1 MHLSLLVQSMNHLV
15 YGTHLPGSYA
25 SRAGLPPSSSMMDMP
40 EYSNPPAT
48 CVLKSGQPEAAKPF
62 QALKQAFTTASI
74 LIHADPTK
82 PFILET
88 DASDFALGAI
98 LSQVGDDG
106 RAHPVAFHSRKFLAT
121 EINYEIHDKE
131 LLAIIDSF
139 ETWRHLLEGAPH
151 KISVYT
157 DHKNL
162 EYFMASRVL
171 NRCRARWS
179 GILSRF
185 NFVISYRPGH
195 QQGKPDA
202 LSRRSYLTPKEGDA
216 AFDQQESI
224 IVKPEQ
230 LKLNAIISN
239 APKNSTFLTKVRKQ
253 TARDPLAR
261 NIRRELQGQGDVNED
276 FQESDGLVY
285 YKGLLYIPQA

>member
-1 MHLSLLVQSMNHLV
+1 MDPKKVQTILDWETPTSVRDVQYFLGFANFDRIFIQ
-15 YGTHLPGSYA
+15 G
-25 SRAGLPPSSSMMDMP
+25 
-40 EYSNPPAT
+40 YSKVAT
-48 CVLKSGQPEAAKPF
+48 PLTRLTGHPKFVWDSEAAKAF
-62 QALKQAFTTASI
+62 QALKQAFTTAPI

-88 DASDFALGAI
+88 DTSDFALGAI

-106 RAHPVAFHSRKFLAT
+106 RVHPVAFHSRKFLAA

-131 LLAIIDSF
+131 LLAIVDSF

-151 KISVYT
+151 KITVYT

-171 NRCRARWS
+171 NRRQARWS

-185 NFVISYRPGH
+185 DSVISYRPGH

-202 LSRRSYLTPKEGDA
+202 LSRRSYLAPKEGDA
-216 AFDQQESI
+216 SFDQQESVI
-224 IVKPEQ
+224 LKPEQ

-239 APKNSTFLTKVRKQ
+239 APEDSTFLTKVRKQ
-253 TARDPLAR
+253 TARDPRAR
-261 NIRRELQGQGDVNED
+261 NIRRQLQGQGDLNED
-276 FQESDGLVY
+276 FSR
-285 YKGLLYIPQA
+285 K